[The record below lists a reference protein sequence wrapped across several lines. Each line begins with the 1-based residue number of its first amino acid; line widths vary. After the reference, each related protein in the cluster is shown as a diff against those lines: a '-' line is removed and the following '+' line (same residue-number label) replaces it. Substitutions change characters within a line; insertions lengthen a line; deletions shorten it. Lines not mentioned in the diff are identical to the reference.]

1 MLDDNKRRIHGF
13 EVEAVRE
20 AVREKL
26 TKLVKD
32 RQDLE
37 TAQTLLRVLYR
48 FESNQVGNPAY
59 PLMGTFSEIATW
71 LGVNSPR
78 DEESS

>member
-26 TKLVKD
+26 AKVVENEEDPPT
-32 RQDLE
+32 
-37 TAQTLLRVLYR
+37 TLALGRVLYR
-48 FESNQVGNPAY
+48 FENTVVGNPVY
-59 PLMGTFSEIATW
+59 ILMGTFAEIREW
-71 LGVNSPR
+71 
-78 DEESS
+78 D